1 MKITKGERE
10 MNQFNDEER
19 IVLNGIV
26 SESADAT
33 KESVLDSLN
42 FSKEIQ
48 TDEEMQK
55 MLLVLFEKINKLDE
69 KEWRA
74 IKESMPFPL
83 NYEKSDTIQEPI

>member
-1 MKITKGERE
+1 

-26 SESADAT
+26 SESADTT

-69 KEWRA
+69 KEWRS

-83 NYEKSDTIQEPI
+83 NYEKSDTRQEPI